1 MHVKITADGAV
12 RSDDATLERGGYR
25 FLFDGFL
32 YGRPG
37 NEHAAF
43 FGEALDRDGPAC
55 VKQLDGCFRGWIH
68 DAQARTLYA
77 FTDRHAGKDLY
88 RAEKGGTICFSS
100 DFNRIARFAGAE
112 PDPVGLAEFAIFGYP
127 LYEKTF
133 ARGVSFVAP
142 ATFFTCR
149 PGGGD
154 VREERYWSFRY
165 DYGAKGAPE
174 QRRDAL
180 WELIGAA
187 TRSCAPDASLVYGV
201 GNSGGMDSRM
211 IIFTLAGM
219 EREMRLFTIG
229 NAPSDT
235 VHIANRVAAHFGLP
249 NALIP
254 IEPDF
259 LVRHAER
266 MLRERPMCQLKS
278 SLRLSHP
285 DRLPRFDV
293 HLTGFNGSNMLG
305 SHLDEERRGLK
316 GFDAVCRYTFDHYT
330 VAPPYYREVL
340 AEPSLMEGVEEHFR
354 ARMRETPNERPED
367 IAEEFNF
374 TCRQL
379 RFIKNSPGFDF
390 LTGMHWR
397 TPFLGREIMDFMLTM
412 DAAERMDRALV
423 RAAVRRHMY
432 ALAPI
437 RYERGPL
444 SDADTSPLVAALKK
458 KLWAADWHLRRR
470 LGRSFWF
477 RGRHKNVTPLLIRPE
492 SHEFIARALAAPD
505 ERFDALFRRRRIGEN
520 LDRMLSEKPL
530 FVSLLL
536 GVKMWCALMD
546 GGARDQ

>member
-100 DFNRIARFAGAE
+100 DFNRIARFVGAE

-149 PGGGD
+149 PGGGAG
-154 VREERYWSFRY
+154 REERYWRFRY
-165 DYGAKGAPE
+165 EYGAKGAPE
-174 QRRDAL
+174 ERRDTL

-254 IEPDF
+254 IEHDF
-259 LVRHAER
+259 IVRHAER
-266 MLRERPMCQLKS
+266 MIAARPMCQLKAA
-278 SLRLSHP
+278 LRLSNS

-293 HLTGFNGSNMLG
+293 HVTGFNGCTMLG
-305 SHLDEERRGLK
+305 DHLSHERCAPA
-316 GFDAVCRYTFDHYT
+316 GFDEVCSRTMAAYT
-330 VAPPYYREVL
+330 VAPPHHCEVFVDRTVLDAVREHV
-340 AEPSLMEGVEEHFR
+340 AE
-354 ARMRETPNERPED
+354 RMRDTCNERPED

-379 RFIKNSPGFDF
+379 RFVKNSPGFDF

-423 RAAVRRHMY
+423 RAAVRRHMP
-432 ALAPI
+432 AI
-437 RYERGPL
+437 SRMRYERRPL
-444 SDADTSPLVAALKK
+444 SEADTSPLVVALKK
-458 KLWAADWHLRRR
+458 KLWSVDWHIHQRF
-470 LGRSFWF
+470 GRSFWF
-477 RGRHKNVTPLLIRPE
+477 RGRHKDVTFMMSRRE
-492 SHEFIARALAAPD
+492 SREFMAHVFELPD
-505 ERFDALFRRRRIGEN
+505 DRFDALFHRRWIGEH
-520 LDRMLSEKPL
+520 LDRMLTENPR

-546 GGARDQ
+546 GGARDR